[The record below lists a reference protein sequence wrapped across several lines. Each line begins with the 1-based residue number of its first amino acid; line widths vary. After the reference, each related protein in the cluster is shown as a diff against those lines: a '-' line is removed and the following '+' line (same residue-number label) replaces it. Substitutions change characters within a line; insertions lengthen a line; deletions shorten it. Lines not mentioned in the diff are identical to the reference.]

1 MMGRTQKYEQV
12 LEWMFQQIPMY
23 QRQGQAAYKA
33 DLSVTEALDEYMGH
47 PHRSFRTIHVGGTN
61 GKGSVAHMLASILQS
76 AGYRTGLYTSP
87 HLNDFRERIR
97 VDGQMVDRDFVISFM
112 ERNQEHFLQVR
123 PSFFEMTV
131 AMAFDYFRQVQVDVA
146 VIEVGLGGRLD
157 STNII
162 DPDLSVITNI
172 SLDHTQFLGDTVEQI
187 AREKAGIIKEN
198 KPVVVGE
205 SDPRTADIF
214 REKALAA
221 QAELCFADQHYQIA
235 REEGGFS
242 ENPCYTIL
250 QGQQVMYNRLCTD
263 LLGSYQSKN
272 IVTTLRAVDVL
283 NGLGYALADEQV
295 RQGLFN
301 VGGVT
306 GFRGRWFILQNNPLI
321 VCDTAHNEAGLNIN
335 VREVQRLNRGRL
347 HFVLSFVND
356 KQLDAI
362 LKLFPTPASYY
373 FTRASIPRA
382 LEEDKLAEMAARYGL
397 TGQCYPLAGDALQA
411 ARDQARQEDL
421 IYVGGSTFLVS
432 ELI

>member
-1 MMGRTQKYEQV
+1 MIGRTQNYEQV

-23 QRQGQAAYKA
+23 QRQGKAAYKA
-33 DLSVTEALDEYMGH
+33 DLSATEALDEYMGH

-61 GKGSVAHMLASILQS
+61 GKGSVAHMLASVLQS

-87 HLNDFRERIR
+87 HLNDFRERIK

-162 DPDLSVITNI
+162 DPELSVITNI

-205 SDPRTADIF
+205 SDPRTAGIF

-221 QAELCFADQHYQIA
+221 HAELFFADQDYRITK
-235 REEGGFS
+235 EEGGFS
-242 ENPCYTIL
+242 ENPCYSIS
-250 QGQQVMYNRLCTD
+250 QGQRVIYNRLCTD
-263 LLGSYQSKN
+263 LLGSYQSRN

-283 NGLGYALADEQV
+283 NGLGYALAGEQV
-295 RQGLFN
+295 RKGLSN
-301 VGGVT
+301 VGGIT

-321 VCDTAHNEAGLNIN
+321 ICDTAHNEAGLNIN
-335 VREVQRLNRGRL
+335 VREAQRLNRGRL

-362 LKLFPTPASYY
+362 LKIFPTSARYY

-382 LEEDKLAEMAARYGL
+382 LEEDKLTEMAARYGL
-397 TGQCYPLAGDALQA
+397 TGQCYPVAGDALRA

>member
-1 MMGRTQKYEQV
+1 MGRSQKYEQV
-12 LEWMFQQIPMY
+12 LEWMLQQIPMY